1 MAVIFALAS
10 ALTIAWGTVVRHR
23 IASRVPAG
31 QSPILQAIRRPL
43 WWAGMSTAI
52 IAYILQVVALSFG
65 PLLIVQPILVT
76 SLIFTL
82 LASAAQDRKRISAG
96 ELSWAIV
103 LTSSVTIVILLG
115 RPVGSA
121 DHPSFARWAPAL
133 LIGAVV
139 LAAMTRWSARLPGP
153 DRAFVLGLVTGAVFG
168 FVAVLSKAVA
178 DTFTAGGL
186 LGLAVNWETYA
197 LILAATFGT
206 LIQQNAFNASALST
220 SLPAMKAGE
229 PVVAFTLGFLVLG
242 ETFRASGWNWVWLA
256 LALLAMITATVMLS
270 RKGAV

>member
-10 ALTIAWGTVVRHR
+10 ALTIAWGTAVRHR

-31 QSPILQAIRRPL
+31 QSPILQSIRRPL

-52 IAYILQVVALSFG
+52 IAYGLQVVALSFG

-76 SLIFTL
+76 SLIFTML
-82 LASAAQDRKRISAG
+82 VSAAQDRTRLSAG
-96 ELSWAIV
+96 ELSWAVV
-103 LTSSVTIVILLG
+103 LTASVTVVVLLG
-115 RPVGSA
+115 RPLGSA

-139 LAAMTRWSARLPGP
+139 LAALTVWSGRLPGS

-168 FVAVLSKAVA
+168 YVAVLSKAVA
-178 DTFTAGGL
+178 DTFTAGGAFA
-186 LGLAVNWETYA
+186 LAVNWETYA
-197 LILAATFGT
+197 LVLTATLGT
-206 LIQQNAFNASALST
+206 LIQQNAFNASTLST
-220 SLPAMKAGE
+220 TLPAMKSAE

-242 ETFRASGWNWVWLA
+242 ETFRVSGWNWLWLA
-256 LALLAMITATVMLS
+256 LALLAMIVATVMLA